1 MDATERAFFEQNG
14 YLVVK
19 GALSAEH
26 VASCNAMVDTLKQR
40 QAEPLPLSA
49 RFHDVAE
56 AEMNGAGQYHVGN
69 GNGVL
74 DLGEPFVR
82 LLESPAIPKLAERM
96 AEVRWGAAPAC
107 PQELRRLIRLDHDY
121 MNVMRGSPGGTFS
134 ESGTS
139 RLHGGEA
146 TGSDLFH
153 ATAVFELCDVPA
165 NSGGFAVVP
174 GSHKES
180 VWRNMLLNN
189 DGWRDPPYIGAG
201 HELIECQAG
210 DCASQP
216 CLSYRDSSLGLES
229 ADLAP
234 YLHTQLPALPCRHN
248 LFGESDS
255 CNSPVVRP
263 R

>member
-1 MDATERAFFEQNG
+1 MELVIDIASNPPRDRARCCAPARRPRAATRGCPRGGTSVRVPCREGRRRIHKGPWHQAMNTTERAFFEQNG

-74 DLGEPFVR
+74 DLGESFVR

-107 PQELRRLIRLDHDY
+107 PQELRRLVRLDHDY
-121 MNVMRGSPGGTFS
+121 MNVMRGSPGG
-134 ESGTS
+134 
-139 RLHGGEA
+139 
-146 TGSDLFH
+146 
-153 ATAVFELCDVPA
+153 
-165 NSGGFAVVP
+165 
-174 GSHKES
+174 
-180 VWRNMLLNN
+180 
-189 DGWRDPPYIGAG
+189 
-201 HELIECQAG
+201 
-210 DCASQP
+210 
-216 CLSYRDSSLGLES
+216 
-229 ADLAP
+229 
-234 YLHTQLPALPCRHN
+234 
-248 LFGESDS
+248 
-255 CNSPVVRP
+255 
-263 R
+263 